1 MARTAGCEHIVK
13 NESGY
18 EPFSSIVQVALSK
31 RGSNSDDYSR
41 HPEFNA
47 PLYVVRMCEEIHQS
61 VQASGVHDIDLR
73 LSWRLRVPALVR
85 ITSTSLRCAATA
97 SDGVEIHEAG

>member
-61 VQASGVHDIDLR
+61 VQASGVHDINLR
-73 LSWRLRVPALVR
+73 ALLALESTCTGADYQHKLALRCH
-85 ITSTSLRCAATA
+85 SLRRR
-97 SDGVEIHEAG
+97 